1 MQFYFETWSASI
13 IGWCRRWYIAH
24 QLFCRKF
31 SFWIIECHGE
41 NQIWRKKLVFVEW
54 RRSLWSSG
62 NKKRAAQK
70 TGIQLSKQT
79 NKLLRIH
86 FAICVVCLL
95 RNRIYDDSIDTIQP
109 NSLMPN
115 ASGIHKRTTTTK
127 KSLQHFLPE
136 KGKNNGDSIYD
147 RTRMLQTTQN
157 YKLKLKLR
165 MEWTKKKSDQEKLPA
180 TPIAILYTNKISTK
194 NIAENKKNNQ
204 HLAWLC
210 QCMYKYIYLFELC
223 FDVFCSFMSL
233 QCVLLCRC
241 TVYLSSHYFQ

>member
-1 MQFYFETWSASI
+1 M
-13 IGWCRRWYIAH
+13 
-24 QLFCRKF
+24 
-31 SFWIIECHGE
+31 
-41 NQIWRKKLVFVEW
+41 KKVTLI
-54 RRSLWSSG
+54 
-62 NKKRAAQK
+62 KRQQK
-70 TGIQLSKQT
+70 TSRAKNGHSTKQT
-79 NKLLRIH
+79 NKQIIAHTFCYMYEWRKIG
-86 FAICVVCLL
+86 ISKKCVVCLL

-115 ASGIHKRTTTTK
+115 ASGIHKRTTTMK

-136 KGKNNGDSIYD
+136 KEKNNGDSIYD
-147 RTRMLQTTQN
+147 RTRMLQKTQN

-180 TPIAILYTNKISTK
+180 TPIAILHTNKISTK

-210 QCMYKYIYLFELC
+210 QCMYKNIYLFELC
-223 FDVFCSFMSL
+223 FNVFCLFMSL